1 MKKFASLILALAM
14 TFSLCISA
22 GAVEWTMDD
31 IADVAKKNVTITIG
45 GGETEMEKY
54 YVIVTWGNMNFTY
67 NKANARQWD
76 PEKHEY
82 TDGSEAG
89 WVSNDGATIK
99 VDNHSNKAV
108 NVDAKFDD
116 TDSYTAEKD
125 NITVTMRDANG
136 ENTIS
141 APVMLDSAAKEGSLS
156 LTGDNPTARFDAA
169 PTCTYKV
176 KVDTNK
182 VPTAE
187 ATFGVTV
194 SISAAS

>member
-22 GAVEWTMDD
+22 GAVEWTMNSID
-31 IADVAKKNVTITIG
+31 DVAQNNVTITIG
-45 GGETEMEKY
+45 GGETEAAKY

-76 PEKHEY
+76 PENHEY
-82 TDGSEAG
+82 SDGSEAS

-116 TDSYTAEKD
+116 GNTYTAEKE
-125 NITVTMRDANG
+125 NITVTMYNANG
-136 ENTIS
+136 DVIS
-141 APVMLDSAAKEGSLS
+141 APVMLDSAAKEGTLS
-156 LTGDNPTARFDAA
+156 LTGGDVATRFDAA

>member
-22 GAVEWTMDD
+22 GAVDWTMDGID
-31 IADVAKKNVTITIG
+31 DVAKKDVTITIG
-45 GGETEMEKY
+45 GGETESEKY
-54 YVIVTWGNMNFTY
+54 YVIVTWGEMDFTY
-67 NKANARQWD
+67 NKANAHQWD

-82 TDGSEAG
+82 TGGSDAG
-89 WVSNDGATIK
+89 WVSNDKATIK

-116 TDSYTAEKD
+116 TNSYTAEKN
-125 NITVTMRDANG
+125 NITVTMYDANS
-136 ENTIS
+136 ENVIS
-141 APVMLDSAAKEGSLS
+141 APVRLDSAAKEDTLS
-156 LTGDNPTARFDAA
+156 LTGSDATVRFNAA

-176 KVDTNK
+176 KVDTNE

>member
-22 GAVEWTMDD
+22 GAVEWTMDNID
-31 IADVAKKNVTITIG
+31 DVATNDVTITIG
-45 GGETEMEKY
+45 GGETEIAKY

-67 NKANARQWD
+67 NEANAHQWD
-76 PEKHEY
+76 PENHAY
-82 TDGSEAG
+82 TGGSEAG

-116 TDSYTAEKD
+116 GNSYTAEKE
-125 NITVTMRDANG
+125 NITVTMYDANDDV
-136 ENTIS
+136 IS
-141 APVMLDSAAKEGSLS
+141 APVMLDSAAKEDSPS
-156 LTGDNPTARFDAA
+156 FTGDDATARFDAA

-176 KVDTNK
+176 KVDTSK

-194 SISAAS
+194 SISEAS